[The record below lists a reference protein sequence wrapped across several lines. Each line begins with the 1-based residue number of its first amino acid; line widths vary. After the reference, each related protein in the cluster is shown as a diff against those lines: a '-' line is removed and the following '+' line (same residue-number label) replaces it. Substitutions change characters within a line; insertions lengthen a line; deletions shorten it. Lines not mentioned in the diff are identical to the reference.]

1 MVLALVLSILHG
13 RASKVLAFIE
23 HENPFSIHP
32 VVAGER
38 ELAREPSLACDR
50 RMIELLCQLCD
61 SAREICCHD
70 PAN

>member
-38 ELAREPSLACDR
+38 ERESLACDR

>member
-1 MVLALVLSILHG
+1 MEHFVIVFNHALCFAKKVSKSDIGGYVVLALVLSILHG

-38 ELAREPSLACDR
+38 ELLYAL
-50 RMIELLCQLCD
+50 
-61 SAREICCHD
+61 
-70 PAN
+70 

>member
-38 ELAREPSLACDR
+38 ELAREPSL
-50 RMIELLCQLCD
+50 
-61 SAREICCHD
+61 
-70 PAN
+70 